1 LKHSRVI
8 LLLLIS
14 LSLLSGCAGV
24 ASMSDFSR
32 TAETLDFDKLSKMN
46 YESKEGIWNIQTE
59 YEYFVEVEKIEED
72 ALYKAMMEAL
82 IESGYELSY
91 VNKPNRTIIGKRGLR
106 LNEWSSITGLYYRR
120 LDDVFQ
126 IFFKNA
132 VTQDIT
138 GGWRE
143 NRAKN
148 VAIVLCA
155 SLSKCKTP
163 PK

>member
-1 LKHSRVI
+1 LKHSRLI
-8 LLLLIS
+8 LLLIICLC
-14 LSLLSGCAGV
+14 LLSGCAGV
-24 ASMSDFSR
+24 ASMSGFSR
-32 TAETLDFDKLSKMN
+32 TAETLDFDKLSQAN

-59 YEYFVEVEKIEED
+59 YEYFVEVEKMEED
-72 ALYKAMMEAL
+72 ALFKAMMEAL

-91 VNKPNRTIIGKRGLR
+91 VNKPNRTIIGERGLR
-106 LNEWSSITGLYYRR
+106 LNEWNSITGLYYRR

-132 VTQDIT
+132 ITQDIT

-143 NRAKN
+143 NRAKK
-148 VAIVLCA
+148 VAKVLCI
-155 SLSKCKTP
+155 SLSKCKTI